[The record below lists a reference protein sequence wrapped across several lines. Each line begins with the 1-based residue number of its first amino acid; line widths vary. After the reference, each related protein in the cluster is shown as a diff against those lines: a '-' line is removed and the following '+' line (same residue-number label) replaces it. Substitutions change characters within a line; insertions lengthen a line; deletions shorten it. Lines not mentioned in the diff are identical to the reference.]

1 MYVMYVMYGAQGS
14 LHAFLFL
21 FSDKRYNGE
30 MVVVDRGG
38 WRRQEWTI
46 DN

>member
-1 MYVMYVMYGAQGS
+1 MHVMYGAQGS

-21 FSDKRYNGE
+21 FSDKRYNGL
-30 MVVVDRGG
+30 VVVTAGRP
-38 WRRQEWTI
+38 EWMEWARM